1 MAVKIPI
8 SLDERKR
15 LVLSR
20 TAAEKISRGRLKLD
34 SRVKSAVYPD
44 GAGLPERIALDG
56 TWKLNERHDLE
67 FGVSASSVWFPGMT
81 ISFKTGL
88 ISAKSDKIV
97 FSARVTD
104 SGGGV
109 MATALAFSGRWQ
121 ADKNNRLIFGVT
133 RYGGKTDRLVFQ
145 GAWQVGKNNELFYAY
160 SSKKLKT
167 KEKKDLSFGLK
178 GNWALGPRKIAYKL
192 EGSSDSTLSFSAA
205 LETPSIRA
213 KDGEIRYS
221 VGVRFTTGGREKEF
235 IRSVAIHGTWK
246 LGRDLTLGFEM
257 ARTAG
262 RKNIIVFNAEK
273 PVFGSGMVSL
283 GLKTEDGKKFG
294 AELRFFKKTASDAEI
309 FAMFDVSRANKS
321 AIMGLKRRF

>member
-20 TAAEKISRGRLKLD
+20 TAVEKISRGRLKLD
-34 SRVKSAVYPD
+34 SSVKSAVYPD

-81 ISFKTGL
+81 ISFKTGI

-109 MATALAFSGRWQ
+109 MATVLVFSGRWQ
-121 ADKNNRLIFGVT
+121 ADKNNRLTFGVT

-145 GAWQVGKNNELFYAY
+145 GAWQVGKNNELFYTY
-160 SSKKLKT
+160 SAKKLKT

-178 GNWALGPRKIAYKL
+178 GSWALGPRKIAYKL
-192 EGSSDSTLSFSAA
+192 EGSSDSVLSFSAA

-213 KDGEIRYS
+213 RDGEIRYS
-221 VGVRFTTGGREKEF
+221 VGVRFTTGGREREF
-235 IRSVAIHGTWK
+235 IRSVAIHGKWK
-246 LGRDLTLGFEM
+246 LGRDLSLGFEVT
-257 ARTAG
+257 RTSG

-273 PVFGSGMVSL
+273 PVFGAGMVSL
-283 GLKTEDGKKFG
+283 GLKAEDGKKFG
-294 AELRFFKKTASDAEI
+294 TEIKFVRPFGKDIELFLAGSRTLRESKVI
-309 FAMFDVSRANKS
+309 GGVSGK
-321 AIMGLKRRF
+321 F